1 MKEILNHHLKDN
13 SGDENIT
20 KMIWISVAFIVGAII
35 LAILTNAFRG
45 PIANWFNAKVNEWF
59 NNDNGTLVN
68 TGTLGDATAGSGV
81 SPTQSGSHG
90 FLGDEISFG
99 G

>member
-1 MKEILNHHLKDN
+1 MKEMIRKHLMDN

-45 PIANWFNAKVNEWF
+45 PIANWFNNKVDTWF
-59 NNDNGTLVN
+59 NNGNGSLVN
-68 TGTLGDATAGSGV
+68 TGTL
-81 SPTQSGSHG
+81 
-90 FLGDEISFG
+90 
-99 G
+99 